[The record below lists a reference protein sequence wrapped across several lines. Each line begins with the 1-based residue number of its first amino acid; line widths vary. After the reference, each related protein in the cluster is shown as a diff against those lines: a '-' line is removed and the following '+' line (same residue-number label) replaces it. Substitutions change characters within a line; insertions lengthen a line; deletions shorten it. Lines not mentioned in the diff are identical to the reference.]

1 MAAAGPARLPGE
13 SPVLTAARAPVRVHA
28 FALISGIG
36 WLIDFTLFNLLAAA
50 GVSLFLANLVGA
62 GVAVSLVFVA
72 GRRFIFRDS
81 RTALPLAIAA
91 YIAWNVA
98 AILLASQV
106 VAMVGLLLVDPAIM
120 IPAGNALG
128 SLGLPL
134 DPLYLVP
141 PFAKVAVTPVT
152 MYLNYLAMGIII
164 EQRIRFR

>member
-1 MAAAGPARLPGE
+1 M
-13 SPVLTAARAPVRVHA
+13 LTAARPPVRVHA

-36 WLIDFTLFNLLAAA
+36 WLIDFTLFNLLAIA

-91 YIAWNVA
+91 YVAWNIA
-98 AILLASQV
+98 AILLASQA
-106 VAMVGLLLVDPAIM
+106 VAMLGLLLAQATILMPA
-120 IPAGNALG
+120 AHVLS
-128 SLGLPL
+128 SLGLAL

-141 PFAKVAVTPVT
+141 ACAKIAVTPVT
-152 MYLNYLAMGIII
+152 MYLNYLAMGVII

>member
-1 MAAAGPARLPGE
+1 M
-13 SPVLTAARAPVRVHA
+13 LTAALAPVRVHA

-36 WLIDFTLFNLLAAA
+36 WLIDFTLFNLLAAT

-81 RTALPLAIAA
+81 RTALPVAIAA

-98 AILLASQV
+98 AILLASQA
-106 VAMVGLLLVDPAIM
+106 VAVLGQWLATPALMVR
-120 IPAGNALG
+120 AGNILG
-128 SLGLPL
+128 SLGLTL

-141 PFAKVAVTPVT
+141 PIAKVAVTPVT